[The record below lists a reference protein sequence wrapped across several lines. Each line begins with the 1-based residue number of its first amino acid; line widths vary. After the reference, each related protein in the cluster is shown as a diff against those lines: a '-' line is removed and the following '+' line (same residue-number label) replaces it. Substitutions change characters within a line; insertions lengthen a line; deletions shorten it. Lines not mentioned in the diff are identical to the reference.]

1 MTSSRSLVD
10 RLRSPSTSSESQGGH
25 SLDELRKS
33 VCNNLE
39 RILNSRA
46 GMAPACSSYGL
57 PDFSQIVNGVPAR
70 ARDIEDSLRRCIAE
84 YEPRIRHIEVQH
96 VPDAHGP
103 MTACFRI
110 RASVV
115 GGKNAEEIWFETV
128 VVSSGR
134 VRLK

>member
-1 MTSSRSLVD
+1 MATRTAQNSFQSPD
-10 RLRSPSTSSESQGGH
+10 DLRE
-25 SLDELRKS
+25 S
-33 VCNNLE
+33 VCKNLE